1 MQFLILAYD
10 GTDEAALDRRLTARA
25 AHLALFQE
33 MVEKGVF
40 HYGTAILDEGG
51 TMVGS
56 MIVCEFPSRRDLES
70 QWLSHEPYVVGDV
83 WRKVEILR
91 AQVPP
96 FLTAGRT
103 R

>member
-1 MQFLILAYD
+1 MHFLVLAYD
-10 GTDEAALDRRLTARA
+10 GADDAAVDRRLAARA
-25 AHLALFQE
+25 AHLVLFQD

-40 HYGTAILDEGG
+40 QYGTAILDEAG

-56 MIVCEFPSRRDLES
+56 MIVAEFPSRADLES
-70 QWLSHEPYVVGDV
+70 QWLLHEPYVVGDV

-96 FLTAGRT
+96 CLTAGRT

>member
-1 MQFLILAYD
+1 MHFLVLAYD
-10 GTDEAALDRRLTARA
+10 GTDEAARDRRLAARA

-40 HYGTAILDEGG
+40 LFGTAILDEAGA
-51 TMVGS
+51 MVGS
-56 MIVCEFPSRRDLES
+56 MIVCDFPSQAELES

-83 WRKVEILR
+83 WRKVEVLP

-96 FLTAGRT
+96 FLRAGRVG
-103 R
+103 